1 MNAVR
6 CRQRLNRTSKRLVA
20 ELLVGLL
27 AACTAP
33 NSSVA
38 IAADDQPVV
47 VQGAQYM
54 PLELGREMRYQIT
67 VSPAIGKS
75 REATAT
81 NKVAERTTVQD
92 KVYFKV
98 TTTIGGVPFMP
109 DTLMYYRPSPAGVFQ
124 ILEGDEKSPEWLY
137 LPAKIKMGDRWGTET
152 PSGDFQ
158 FTALAVEDVET
169 PNRKYAKCLKLKVT
183 IKKTFVTNT
192 QQQWLAPGVG
202 VVKQTDSNAF
212 FSSISM
218 LKEVKSGPPPKG
230 EK

>member
-1 MNAVR
+1 
-6 CRQRLNRTSKRLVA
+6 
-20 ELLVGLL
+20 
-27 AACTAP
+27 
-33 NSSVA
+33 
-38 IAADDQPVV
+38 
-47 VQGAQYM
+47 M

-67 VSPAIGKS
+67 VSPTIGKS

-81 NKVAERTTVQD
+81 NKVAEQTTLEN

-152 PSGDFQ
+152 PSGNFQ

-169 PNRKYAKCLKLKVT
+169 PSRKYAKCLKLKVT

-192 QQQWLAPGVG
+192 QEQWLAPGVG

-212 FSSISM
+212 FSSIST
-218 LKEVKSGPPPKG
+218 LKEIKPGSPPKG